1 LVAFLSVILHAL
13 HCPCPPQSSL
23 TIQMAL
29 EAKIFFRDERTA
41 SLCSVFLL
49 GSLRP
54 RVLKMNLPLSFL
66 MTYNVFSPVHSFTT
80 ALHGFSLR
88 LLLPFFYVYLY
99 IPASCLF
106 FRSSLYLCASFFLK
120 LIYPL
125 HSVCLRDPLLTSL
138 MCSLYI
144 YSHVSSFL
152 FVNSFFPHHCFAV
165 RNVSFFPCTQSCC
178 GFRLGTS
185 GLERT
190 GTMAATSSLSRLI
203 HISARSKTPWG
214 LQCRLPAFDVH
225 SAFLPCLHFLIH
237 LSF

>member
-1 LVAFLSVILHAL
+1 MYF
-13 HCPCPPQSSL
+13 P
-23 TIQMAL
+23 
-29 EAKIFFRDERTA
+29 
-41 SLCSVFLL
+41 LCTLL
-49 GSLRP
+49 Q
-54 RVLKMNLPLSFL
+54 
-66 MTYNVFSPVHSFTT
+66 T

-178 GFRLGTS
+178 GFRLGTLLTLPFDS
-185 GLERT
+185 HQREEQDPLGVAMPFTCIRCTFSVPSLL
-190 GTMAATSSLSRLI
+190 AFPDSSL
-203 HISARSKTPWG
+203 
-214 LQCRLPAFDVH
+214 
-225 SAFLPCLHFLIH
+225 FLIH
-237 LSF
+237 YLSSSFSFPLFRTALFYYKQRGEQKPPQTAIAIFLFLLLLCVIYLIAVSGPSPCGLIRERE

>member
-1 LVAFLSVILHAL
+1 MYFPLCTLLRQLSMASVCVYCFLFSMY
-13 HCPCPPQSSL
+13 
-23 TIQMAL
+23 TYT
-29 EAKIFFRDERTA
+29 F
-41 SLCSVFLL
+41 
-49 GSLRP
+49 P
-54 RVLKMNLPLSFL
+54 R
-66 MTYNVFSPVHSFTT
+66 
-80 ALHGFSLR
+80 
-88 LLLPFFYVYLY
+88 
-99 IPASCLF
+99 PASSF
-106 FRSSLYLCASFFLK
+106 DQSLYLCASFFLK

-178 GFRLGTS
+178 GFP
-185 GLERT
+185 
-190 GTMAATSSLSRLI
+190 LSRLI